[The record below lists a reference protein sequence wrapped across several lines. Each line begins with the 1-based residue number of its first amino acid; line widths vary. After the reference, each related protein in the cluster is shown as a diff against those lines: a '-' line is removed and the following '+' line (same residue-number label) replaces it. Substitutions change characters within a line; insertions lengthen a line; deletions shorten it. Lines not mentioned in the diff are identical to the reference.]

1 MMRKTRV
8 WIAATPLIA
17 VLTAC
22 SDDPGPADI
31 GTLWGAE
38 SSAERAAREAEAARR
53 ANKVPMRSVLGVEI
67 GRTST
72 GILLTAYGIAPGPGY
87 SLPALRVRR
96 DGQPASDGF
105 LEFDLVASVP
115 APGAV
120 LPPATPRN
128 LEIRAD
134 QPVNVR
140 ALRGVAGLRVMALD
154 GQVQVNF

>member
-1 MMRKTRV
+1 MARARH
-8 WIAATPLIA
+8 WIGAIPLVAMLAA
-17 VLTAC
+17 C
-22 SDDPGPADI
+22 GDDAGPADL

-53 ANKVPMRSVLGVEI
+53 ANKVPMRTVRGVEI

-72 GILLTAYGIAPGPGY
+72 GILLTAYGSAPGPGY

-96 DGQPASDGF
+96 DGKPAGDGF

-115 APGAV
+115 APGIE
-120 LPPATPRN
+120 LPPATSRN
-128 LEIRAD
+128 LSVRAD
-134 QPVNVR
+134 LPINIR
-140 ALRGVAGLRVMALD
+140 ALRGVAGLRVLALE